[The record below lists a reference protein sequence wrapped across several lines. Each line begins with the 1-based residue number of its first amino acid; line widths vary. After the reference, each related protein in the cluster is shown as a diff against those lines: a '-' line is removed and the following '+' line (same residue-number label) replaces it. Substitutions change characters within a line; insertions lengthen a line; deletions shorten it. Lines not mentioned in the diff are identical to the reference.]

1 MTGWLGQAPEGWER
15 IALAALEE
23 DLGHGDLSGASLPDG
38 VQARW
43 MIEAQADGVL
53 CGAGIAA
60 WILGEG
66 AEILVQDGGA
76 VGPGTRVLQGRS
88 EAAWALSRERTALN
102 FLMILS
108 GTATL
113 TRRFV
118 QAVEGLDVRI
128 VDTRKTIPGLRRLQ
142 KYAVRCGGG
151 RSHRM
156 GLFDAVMIKD
166 NHIALAG
173 SITEALRRARA
184 EASHMTRIEVECE
197 SLDQAQEAHGAGAD
211 VLLLDNMSVE
221 ELAECR
227 RALPAAVLEASGG
240 VSLETVRAIAES
252 GVDII
257 SVGALTHSAPAL
269 ALHMEIE

>member
-1 MTGWLGQAPEGWER
+1 MNGWLGRAPEGWEQT
-15 IALAALEE
+15 ALSALEE
-23 DLGHGDLSGASLPDG
+23 DLGHGDLSASALPEGA
-38 VQARW
+38 QARW
-43 MIEAQADGVL
+43 TIEAQAEGVL
-53 CGAGIAA
+53 CGAGAA
-60 WILGEG
+60 RWILGDG
-66 AEILVQDGGA
+66 AAVLVQDGSD
-76 VGPGTRVLQGRS
+76 VGPGTRVLEGRS
-88 EAAWALSRERTALN
+88 DAAWALSRERTALN

-118 QAVEGLDVRI
+118 RAVEGLQVRI
-128 VDTRKTIPGLRRLQ
+128 VDTRKSLPGLRRLQ

-151 RSHRM
+151 HSHRM

-173 SITEALRRARA
+173 SVGEALRRARA
-184 EASHMTRIEVECE
+184 ASSHMTRIEVECE
-197 SLDQAQEAHGAGAD
+197 SLDQAQEAHAAGAD
-211 VLLLDNMSVE
+211 VLLLDNMSPAQ
-221 ELAECR
+221 LSECR
-227 RALPAAVLEASGG
+227 RALPDALLEASGG
-240 VSLETVRAIAES
+240 VNLETVRAIAET